1 MARRRQPKS
10 RSQLMASVRQRDTKP
25 ELTLRR
31 ALWAAGCR
39 YRKQAALPGR
49 PDIAFPGARLAVFVD
64 GCYWHGC
71 PRHYSSPA
79 TNRPF
84 WVEKLR
90 ANIERDQRKDVELAA
105 LGWRCLHLWECEIEE
120 DAGAVVARIQI
131 LLGRHP
137 PSAAEAVAPYGEP
150 PWFQCGCGASDVQV
164 QAVSGP
170 GSLNVRA
177 RKRPEHASLRCRACG
192 GRWRAQVG

>member
-1 MARRRQPKS
+1 MTRSQQMAR
-10 RSQLMASVRQRDTKP
+10 VRQRDTKP
-25 ELTLRR
+25 ELMLRR

-39 YRKQAALPGR
+39 YRKQAKLPGR
-49 PDIAFPGARLAVFVD
+49 PDIAFPGARVAVFVD

-90 ANIERDQRKDVELAA
+90 GNTERDGRKDRELEA
-105 LGWRCLHLWECEIEE
+105 LGWRVLRIWECEVKGDLE
-120 DAGAVVARIQI
+120 AVVARVRAA
-131 LLGRHP
+131 LGKL
-137 PSAAEAVAPYGEP
+137 PSAVAELPPPYGAP
-150 PWFQCGCGASDVQV
+150 PWFACDCGSVDVV
-164 QAVSGP
+164 VLAVSGP

-177 RKRPEHASLRCRACG
+177 KKRPVEATLRCRACEAAYL
-192 GRWRAQVG
+192 REVG